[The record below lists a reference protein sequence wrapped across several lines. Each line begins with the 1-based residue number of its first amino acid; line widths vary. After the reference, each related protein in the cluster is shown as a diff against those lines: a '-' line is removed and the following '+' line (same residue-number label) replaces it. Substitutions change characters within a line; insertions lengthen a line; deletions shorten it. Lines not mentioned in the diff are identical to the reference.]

1 MKKTKQQ
8 IPINNMTFI
17 EKKVTTEKTYCFLLT
32 QPQSYYSKLTVKA
45 ISVNVVVRVLVYY
58 STLSPATLL

>member
-1 MKKTKQQ
+1 
-8 IPINNMTFI
+8 MTFII

>member
-1 MKKTKQQ
+1 
-8 IPINNMTFI
+8 MTFI
-17 EKKVTTEKTYCFLLT
+17 KKKVTTEKTYCFLLT
-32 QPQSYYSKLTVKA
+32 QPQSNYSKLTVKA